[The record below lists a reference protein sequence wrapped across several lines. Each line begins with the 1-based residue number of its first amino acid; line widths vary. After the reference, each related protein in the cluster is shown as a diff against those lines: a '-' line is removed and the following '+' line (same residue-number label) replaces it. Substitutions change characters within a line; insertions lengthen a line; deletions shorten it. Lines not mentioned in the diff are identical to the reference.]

1 MKSFF
6 RRPLAN
12 TLGFFS
18 FCEPSLGSTNLS
30 RVSATEENLAL
41 IQEQPRGS
49 RGGRP
54 LRCRVDVRPCLPTHR
69 SGRSLEGGGG
79 ADEMKIILRANGKKQ
94 NKKQNKKA
102 NYSLE
107 GVVVIS
113 RAQSEP
119 LEYIATSMSCSTESD
134 EL

>member
-54 LRCRVDVRPCLPTHR
+54 LRRVDVRPCLPTHR

-79 ADEMKIILRANGKKQ
+79 ADEMKIIFEGKWKKQ